1 MIVQWLDNTFPSWLL
16 GVIIIGGGALLT
28 WIAVAVRHGLA
39 RRAKKHG
46 EHSASEADNDL
57 TELFVL
63 VVVTLYAILLAF
75 MIFVVWTNF
84 DRAEQLA
91 STEGGLLTA
100 MARQSIALPQPD
112 QQELQLALR
121 AYTESV
127 MRDEWT
133 TMSHSESSPVTTRLF
148 NHLFVVAAS
157 LPATSTRDDIS
168 TELADLSEARTG
180 LLLASGSALPDV
192 FWFTLILGGVF
203 AISLS
208 VFYFT
213 EIPRAHGLMAVA
225 AAIVICT
232 SLWLILII
240 DYPLSGDTAVKP
252 DAFERA
258 LYVLSTI
265 QSGQL

>member
-1 MIVQWLDNTFPSWLL
+1 MIVQWLDNTFPSWLM
-16 GVIIIGGGALLT
+16 GVFIIGGGALLT
-28 WIAVAVRHGLA
+28 WIAVAIRHRLA

-46 EHSASEADNDL
+46 EQSTSEGDNDL

-75 MIFVVWTNF
+75 MIFVVWTNY
-84 DRAEQLA
+84 DRAEQMA
-91 STEGGLLTA
+91 SAEGGSLTA
-100 MARQSIALPQPD
+100 MARQSIAFPQPD

-127 MRDEWT
+127 LRDEWP
-133 TMSHSESSPVTTRLF
+133 TMAHSESSPVTTRLF
-148 NHLFVVAAS
+148 NHLFVVADS

-168 TELADLSEARTG
+168 TELADLSEARTS
-180 LLLASGSALPDV
+180 LLLSSGSALPGV

-203 AISLS
+203 AIALS

-213 EIPRAHGLMAVA
+213 ETPRTHGLMAVA

-232 SLWLILII
+232 SLWLITEI

-252 DAFERA
+252 EGFERA
-258 LYVLSTI
+258 LHVLNTI